1 MRFLCRSRVVREDI
15 KNISESFRDDTEVEQ
30 PQTARA
36 GTGTSEGSKN
46 SPAQFYFHVLPQR
59 QEKIGTGGEQ
69 IMSNT
74 LRTTSETSTAQVT
87 KGQQGKVLSPQLP
100 H

>member
-46 SPAQFYFHVLPQR
+46 SPAQFYFHVLPRR

-69 IMSNT
+69 IASST
-74 LRTTSETSTAQVT
+74 LRATSETSTAQVT

>member
-46 SPAQFYFHVLPQR
+46 SPAQFYFHVLPRR

-69 IMSNT
+69 IASNT
-74 LRTTSETSTAQVT
+74 LRATSETSTAQVT